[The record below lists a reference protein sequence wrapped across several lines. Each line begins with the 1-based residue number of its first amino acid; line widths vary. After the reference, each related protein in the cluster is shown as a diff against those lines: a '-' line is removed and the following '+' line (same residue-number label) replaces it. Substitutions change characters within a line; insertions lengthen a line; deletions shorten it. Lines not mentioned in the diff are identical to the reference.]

1 MARSLIGHLV
11 LELGRCREGLCDDA
25 HKDLNGFGA
34 GFEVERHARHY
45 WRGGLLEK
53 RQSQLHGSSPLWSQG
68 WAAGSGRGSG
78 ERLGW
83 SVRGGNRQAWRGY
96 AVDRS
101 QARRRV
107 ARRALLPN
115 RSIPL
120 GSVNGCHRGAS
131 PAAMRR
137 RGGAWRPAL
146 AERGPRRDAARA
158 GLLPDVESHGDG

>member
-1 MARSLIGHLV
+1 MLILARSLV
-11 LELGRCREGLCDDA
+11 LELRRCREGLCDDA

-96 AVDRS
+96 GADHS
-101 QARRRV
+101 QSPRQAPRP
-107 ARRALLPN
+107 ALPPN
-115 RSIPL
+115 RSTPP
-120 GSVNGCHRGAS
+120 GSVSGCRRGAR
-131 PAAMRR
+131 PTAMLRH
-137 RGGAWRPAL
+137 GGARRPAL
-146 AERGPRRDAARA
+146 AERGPRRDAARG
-158 GLLPDVESHGDG
+158 GLSPDVESRGDG